1 MPCGPSEI
9 GSAWKATRRG
19 AHPKVYLRAP
29 FESGSG
35 TMRIKIEVNTHER
48 SPARELIRHPFT
60 VKSAWYEGTADVL
73 TFSREELV
81 ATKLR
86 ALYQRLKGRDLFD
99 LWLALDRL
107 RLDPSE
113 IVASFAPYRPE
124 TYSAVLA
131 ERNLREKLGRPAFRD
146 DLKPLVRAIPEE
158 YDVMMAGELVIAEL
172 FSKLD
177 G

>member
-1 MPCGPSEI
+1 M
-9 GSAWKATRRG
+9 
-19 AHPKVYLRAP
+19 
-29 FESGSG
+29 
-35 TMRIKIEVNTHER
+35 
-48 SPARELIRHPFT
+48 
-60 VKSAWYEGTADVL
+60 L

-99 LWLALDRL
+99 LWLALNRL

-131 ERNLREKLGRPAFRD
+131 ERNLRKKLGRPAFRD

-177 G
+177 E